1 MRGSLPVI
9 TQEMGDTWIY
19 GPASDPGKVARYRE
33 LCRLRGEWLAD
44 GRFHAGDAVDM
55 AFTSRLILMPEH
67 NWGLSTGQYLKNP
80 GIYTPEQVRA
90 ARLEKPEF
98 QKMDDEWTAKRRNV
112 DIAVLTLPPPLQQE
126 ARLAVGDSR
135 ADSSREIVLARAW
148 VCGEFRDAK
157 LCRLD

>member
-1 MRGSLPVI
+1 M
-9 TQEMGDTWIY
+9 
-19 GPASDPGKVARYRE
+19 
-33 LCRLRGEWLAD
+33 
-44 GRFHAGDAVDM
+44 DM

-112 DIAVLTLPPPLQQE
+112 DIAVLTLPPVI
-126 ARLAVGDSR
+126 ATGGALAVGDSR
-135 ADSSREIVLARAW
+135 ADSSREKISARAW

-157 LCRLD
+157 LCRLA